1 MKGIIIKVILVIVG
15 LFSVFYIIGEPIDD
29 VLSNSILW
37 CKVLS
42 FMLLLGCIVLWRV
55 LFGSIDRDELA

>member
-15 LFSVFYIIGEPIDD
+15 LFSVFYIIGEPIEE
-29 VLSNSILW
+29 LTNSIVW

-42 FMLLLGCIVLWRV
+42 FMLLLGCIVLWRII
-55 LFGSIDRDELA
+55 FGDSNSNELA